1 MRSKVPS
8 SITTAVFAA
17 LLAVSAP
24 MAAHAMCEQSAT
36 FTGSS
41 GQLLADVGKQRSPN
55 FGLAVMPLVVCPAF
69 DGWVAAFDVW
79 NRFDK
84 SGLHLNETD
93 LELALS
99 KQWGM
104 FSTELYVGY
113 YDLPPQPL
121 RQGVVQLYADFGY
134 RILDLDWLKVKV
146 AARPIQMFGTGG
158 IGDLTLLRARARA
171 EMPLD
176 FVHSGVSLSLEPSV
190 VYNLTQQPGQP
201 KVSIRPEVSLDWD
214 ANKRLRFSLAG
225 KAANGHAIG
234 ELAMRIKF

>member
-1 MRSKVPS
+1 MRPVHF
-8 SITTAVFAA
+8 IATTFAA
-17 LLAVSAP
+17 VLAVSAP

-146 AARPIQMFGTGG
+146 AARPIQLFGTGG
-158 IGDLTLLRARARA
+158 IGDLTLLRARARI
-171 EMPLD
+171 ETPLNL
-176 FVHSGVSLSLEPSV
+176 VHEGLSLSLEPSV
-190 VYNLTQQPGQP
+190 VYNFTRQPGQAE
-201 KVSIRPEVSLDWD
+201 VVFRPEVSLDW
-214 ANKRLRFSLAG
+214 NVNERLRMSLTG
-225 KAANGHAIG
+225 KAANSHKIVEA
-234 ELAMRIKF
+234 AVTVKF